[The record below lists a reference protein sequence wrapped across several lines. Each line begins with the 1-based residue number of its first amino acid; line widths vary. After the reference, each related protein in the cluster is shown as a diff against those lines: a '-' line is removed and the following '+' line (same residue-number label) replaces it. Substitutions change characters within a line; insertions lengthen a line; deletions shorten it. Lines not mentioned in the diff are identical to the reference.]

1 MYIPLYSRLNKIIYT
16 SYKQIVYY
24 LLFFSIN
31 FNTGSATP
39 LNIYE
44 PGESTLTQEITRENT
59 NILDKF
65 NLFGVIKK
73 DGETTP
79 PPIERIDLELGFIHY
94 SKRQG
99 YLFSTYTKE
108 DKECYA
114 NYKYLDFFPEI
125 GSNILDIKTS
135 LNNTGTKIIEGEA
148 CEFSRHYGRHIA
160 HQYFITTGINI
171 SFIYSNEKD
180 TLLFFLKKPIFLFN
194 NQKLVK
200 ILSPEIYMYRLKSL
214 DKFNGLH
221 Y

>member
-1 MYIPLYSRLNKIIYT
+1 MYTPSYSRLNKIAYT
-16 SYKQIVYY
+16 TYKQIVFY
-24 LLFFSIN
+24 LLFFAIN
-31 FNTGSATP
+31 FNTGNATQ
-39 LNIYE
+39 LNIHE
-44 PGESTLTQEITRENT
+44 PGESTAMQEITRENT

-108 DKECYA
+108 GKECYA
-114 NYKYLDFFPEI
+114 NYKYLDFFPEM

-148 CEFSRHYGRHIA
+148 CEFSCLYGSHIA
-160 HQYFITTGINI
+160 HQYFIATGINI

-180 TLLFFLKKPIFLFN
+180 TLLFF
-194 NQKLVK
+194 
-200 ILSPEIYMYRLKSL
+200 
-214 DKFNGLH
+214 
-221 Y
+221 